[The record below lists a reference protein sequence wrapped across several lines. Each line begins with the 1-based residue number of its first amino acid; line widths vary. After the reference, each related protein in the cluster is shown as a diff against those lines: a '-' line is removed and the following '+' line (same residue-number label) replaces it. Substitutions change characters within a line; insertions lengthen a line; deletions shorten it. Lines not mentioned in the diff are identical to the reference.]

1 MGIDQFPFTYGA
13 NPTSIWNAIEPR
25 RDGSIDVKGRR
36 KISLKAL
43 DFREFAGLA
52 GKQLRGAESSAG
64 TCPRLSSK
72 TP

>member
-1 MGIDQFPFTYGA
+1 LEVHE
-13 NPTSIWNAIEPR
+13 NWSIRRHQDGAIEPR

>member
-1 MGIDQFPFTYGA
+1 MGRKSKVHENWSIRRHQDGA
-13 NPTSIWNAIEPR
+13 IGPR